1 MIKRYFL
8 PILFAAFILSGCE
21 SSIDD
26 DRRISDESKIESFL
40 KNYKLDYTKQNGVYY
55 ATRVKGFGNRI
66 APNDS
71 IAFWYIGY
79 TLSRDVFDTNILE
92 LAEELN
98 LDTSVREFAPIKTI
112 AGSSNFIEG
121 LNRSLMLCRENEWGT
136 VLFPSELGF
145 GENFVGAVPSWSPL
159 AYDIF
164 IIYVKNQEII
174 QEQNFINNFVAS
186 SQGFTLD
193 SVGFWINVLEHT
205 NNDSVFTLGD
215 TLYVKF
221 KGQSLHNSNAIVLP
235 TESKKVAL
243 NENDLIEGVLHGFLR
258 LSEGER
264 AQLVLPS
271 CLAFGIQGN
280 DSIDPYEPMLFQ
292 IMLDS
297 IQRKQS
303 DSIQTK
309 QFESIQTNN

>member
-1 MIKRYFL
+1 MINKYLL
-8 PILFAAFILSGCE
+8 PILFAAFVLSSCE
-21 SSIDD
+21 GSVDD

-40 KNYKLDYTKQNGVYY
+40 NNNRLDYTKQNGVYY
-55 ATRVKGFGNRI
+55 ATRAKGFGNRI

-79 TLSRDVFDTNILE
+79 TLSGAVFDTNILE
-92 LAEELN
+92 KAEEYN
-98 LDTSVREFAPIKTI
+98 LDTSVREFVPVKTI
-112 AGSSNFIEG
+112 AGTSNFIEG
-121 LNRSLMLCRENEWGT
+121 LNRGLMLCRENEWGT
-136 VLFPSELGF
+136 VLFPAELGF
-145 GENFVGAVPSWSPL
+145 QDNSFGSVPSWSPL
-159 AYDIF
+159 VYDIF
-164 IIYVKNQEII
+164 IIYVKNEQII

-215 TLYVKF
+215 TLYGKVR
-221 KGQSLHNSNAIVLP
+221 GQSLHNSNAIVLP
-235 TESKKVAL
+235 IESKEIAL

-297 IQRKQS
+297 IKT
-303 DSIQTK
+303 IK
-309 QFESIQTNN
+309 